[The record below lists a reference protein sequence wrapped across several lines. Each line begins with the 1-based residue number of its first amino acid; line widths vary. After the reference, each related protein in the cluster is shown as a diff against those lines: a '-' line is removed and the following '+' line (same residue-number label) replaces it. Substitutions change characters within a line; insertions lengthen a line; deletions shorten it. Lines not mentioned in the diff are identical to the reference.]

1 MDTPTPTQPPRRGA
15 LLSLPPLACLTWVS
29 VLGGMRASRRKPMAT
44 NLFRRTIILPFSV
57 VLGGMQ
63 GFDSLPPMDLP
74 RSWTRPANHRR
85 RGHVRT
91 RRALPSEPAMPSGLP
106 PEDRRLQP
114 PARSHCDSHR
124 ITAYPSGPRP
134 ATSFSSVLRFPVTR
148 DEDCHFFPPKPLP
161 PNPPPPSRASEAY
174 LGGVSCWRSGAAISP
189 AGVSRR
195 AGITVI
201 SVLFSVR
208 GAGGGPFLAASFL
221 FSYFSRCHDKESDAG
236 ANSFSSPV
244 STCHSV
250 SRIERGTGP
259 RHLGASRFA
268 P

>member
-1 MDTPTPTQPPRRGA
+1 MIRKPGRQTSGTMDTPTPTQPPRRGA

-161 PNPPPPSRASEAY
+161 PPPFPC
-174 LGGVSCWRSGAAISP
+174 LGGLSWWGILLALRCRHFP
-189 AGVSRR
+189 RR
-195 AGITVI
+195 GQ
-201 SVLFSVR
+201 S
-208 GAGGGPFLAASFL
+208 AGGNYGDFRAFFRTGGGGRPL
-221 FSYFSRCHDKESDAG
+221 SRCFF
-236 ANSFSSPV
+236 SFFVVFPLS
-244 STCHSV
+244 
-250 SRIERGTGP
+250 
-259 RHLGASRFA
+259 
-268 P
+268 

>member
-15 LLSLPPLACLTWVS
+15 LLSLLPWPALLGSLLWVGCALVEGNRWQPIYFAEQLFCHFLS
-29 VLGGMRASRRKPMAT
+29 YLGVCK
-44 NLFRRTIILPFSV
+44 
-57 VLGGMQ
+57 
-63 GFDSLPPMDLP
+63 DSIPCRPWTFP

-161 PNPPPPSRASEAY
+161 PPPPPFPC
-174 LGGVSCWRSGAAISP
+174 LGGLSWWGILLALRCRHFP
-189 AGVSRR
+189 RR
-195 AGITVI
+195 GQ
-201 SVLFSVR
+201 S
-208 GAGGGPFLAASFL
+208 AGGNYGDFRAFFRTGGGGRPL
-221 FSYFSRCHDKESDAG
+221 SRCFF
-236 ANSFSSPV
+236 SFFVVFPLS
-244 STCHSV
+244 
-250 SRIERGTGP
+250 
-259 RHLGASRFA
+259 
-268 P
+268 